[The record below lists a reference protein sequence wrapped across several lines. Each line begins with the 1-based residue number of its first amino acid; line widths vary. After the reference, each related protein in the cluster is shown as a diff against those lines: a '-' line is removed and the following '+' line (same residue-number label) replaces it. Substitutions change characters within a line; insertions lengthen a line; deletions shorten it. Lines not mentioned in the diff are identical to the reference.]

1 MQEPHR
7 MQNITNQI
15 KYRDPNMK
23 SEVIISEKEKLAQ
36 TRARLEK
43 RQKLIN
49 EQERKIKFKKMIEL
63 GELLVKSELDEL
75 DMKVLFGALLEIKES
90 ASNKNSI
97 KRWTEKHEA
106 WLQSNHPQRL
116 IISFIGEASADGIAA
131 LKTRKFRWNAF
142 RQEWYG
148 FGKKEELQ
156 TLLAKDNVEITEVT
170 K

>member
-1 MQEPHR
+1 MLKEVPTRAFLQSR
-7 MQNITNQI
+7 
-15 KYRDPNMK
+15 K
-23 SEVIISEKEKLAQ
+23 SE
-36 TRARLEK
+36 R
-43 RQKLIN
+43 
-49 EQERKIKFKKMIEL
+49 
-63 GELLVKSELDEL
+63 
-75 DMKVLFGALLEIKES
+75 
-90 ASNKNSI
+90 
-97 KRWTEKHEA
+97 KHEA

-116 IISFIGEASADGIAA
+116 IVSFIGEASADGIAT